1 MLPSLDPVQFSALL
15 GVAVVRALAA
25 VALFFS
31 LQFGTALQVYSAGF
45 LVEVGVEVVVEV
57 EVEVEGVEVEAEVEV
72 EVEVAV
78 EVVVE
83 AAWAMLVDKVAVG
96 SDVGCIG
103 IVGCYY
109 NIDDVVG
116 CYYNIDDDDEHVG

>member
-15 GVAVVRALAA
+15 GVAVVRALAVAA
-25 VALFFS
+25 VVFFS
-31 LQFGTALQVYSAGF
+31 LQFGTSLKVYSAGF

-83 AAWAMLVDKVAVG
+83 VA
-96 SDVGCIG
+96 
-103 IVGCYY
+103 
-109 NIDDVVG
+109 
-116 CYYNIDDDDEHVG
+116 